1 MPEGSQWK
9 HAPID
14 TPREDGATDTPTS
27 QAPRRRP
34 ARAQARSKKPLVVGL
49 VITIVLVLAA
59 ATGGYLWSKV
69 QPAATV
75 TQTQVA
81 NRTPFKMELPASIGE
96 YSRDASDGQD
106 PHKGEDGK
114 VTLSATYAKGGRPA
128 FVLMLARPYSETR
141 ALMTDLNMNAVAEQE
156 DGLCGTS
163 GDNNLTGCSV
173 IRDDTGIV
181 VVSQVDTSRA
191 DLMKLTDQIALAIA
205 GQ

>member
-1 MPEGSQWK
+1 MADGSQWK

-14 TPREDGATDTPTS
+14 TPRVDEADRAPSPGA
-27 QAPRRRP
+27 RRRP
-34 ARAQARSKKPLVVGL
+34 ARAQARSKKPLIIGL
-49 VITIVLVLAA
+49 VITVVLVLAA
-59 ATGGYLWSKV
+59 ATGGYVWSKV

-75 TQTQVA
+75 TQTQMP
-81 NRTPFKMELPASIGE
+81 NRTPFKFELPPTIGD

-106 PHKGEDGK
+106 PHKGDDGK
-114 VTLSATYAKGGRPA
+114 TTVSATYAKGGRPA

-173 IRDDTGIV
+173 IRDNTGIV

-191 DLMKLTDQIALAIA
+191 DLMKLTDQIALTIA